1 MKTTV
6 ELSDDLMRALKIR
19 AAKTDQTLN
28 DVVVELIQG
37 GLAGS
42 PIEGEIAQ
50 SDTPRKKGD
59 ALDALFAAGD
69 ELAQSGIDIAGWAAR
84 SREAWRRS

>member
-1 MKTTV
+1 MKTNID
-6 ELSDDLMRALKIR
+6 LPDDLMRALKIR
-19 AAKTDQTLN
+19 ASETNQEIN
-28 DVVVELIQG
+28 DVVVELIQR

-42 PIEGEIAQ
+42 PIEGEISQ
-50 SDTPRKKGD
+50 SVRPRNKGD
-59 ALDALFAAGD
+59 ALDAMFAAGD